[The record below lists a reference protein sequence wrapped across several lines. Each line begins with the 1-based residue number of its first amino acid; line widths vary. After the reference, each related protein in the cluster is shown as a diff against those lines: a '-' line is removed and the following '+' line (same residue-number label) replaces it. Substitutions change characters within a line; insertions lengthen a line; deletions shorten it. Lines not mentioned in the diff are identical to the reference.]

1 MGKIFQKLAISIVV
15 PCLVIYKRGRWG
27 GRRYEEK
34 FYRNKRE
41 LRREGRRDKRRKRES
56 DK

>member
-41 LRREGRRDKRRKRES
+41 LGREGGRDKRRKRES